1 MGAKRN
7 RGVKKPVSQPGK
19 GETKRLFFAIDLPQS
34 TIASAERLMETFR
47 ISPAAVGWVRAV
59 NLHITLK
66 FLGDVPESNISALC
80 DAVREPVSGVVGFRL
95 TIEGMGMFPNQN
107 RPRVVWFGTGGDTAS
122 LSTLESLVTKN
133 IQPLGYPA
141 DERPFTAHIT
151 IGRVKS
157 QTARGELIRMVHNN
171 QKTFVGEVPVDSLML
186 YESKLSPG
194 GSIYSVVESFQ
205 LRKTAGKD

>member
-1 MGAKRN
+1 MGAKQS
-7 RGVKKPVSQPGK
+7 RGGGKPVNHPGERK
-19 GETKRLFFAIDLPQS
+19 TKRLFFAIDLPQS

-47 ISPAAVGWVRAV
+47 ISPAAVGWVRAG
-59 NLHITLK
+59 NLHVTLK

-80 DAVREPVSGVVGFRL
+80 DAVRGAVSGFANFRL
-95 TIEGMGMFPNQN
+95 TIEGMGMFPNQT
-107 RPRVVWFGTGGDTAS
+107 RPRVVWFGAGGDTAS
-122 LSTLESLVTKN
+122 LSKLESLVTKK

-157 QTARGELIRMVHNN
+157 QTARGELIRLVHSN
-171 QKTFVGEVPVDSLML
+171 QKIFVGEVPVDSLML

-194 GSIYSVVESFQ
+194 GSIYSVIESFQ
-205 LRKTAGKD
+205 LRKTTCED